1 MKNKI
6 VQNRPEEIMQ
16 YPEINPKEQDA
27 VECVNEI
34 FRSPLTGSY
43 TWDYAVVEDRI
54 KKLYELG
61 KRLNWNVEFDLDW
74 SQDFPKD
81 KPMINQ
87 EIFKFPEENLPG
99 IELSLIHI

>member
-43 TWDYAVVEDRI
+43 TWDYAVVED
-54 KKLYELG
+54 
-61 KRLNWNVEFDLDW
+61 
-74 SQDFPKD
+74 
-81 KPMINQ
+81 
-87 EIFKFPEENLPG
+87 
-99 IELSLIHI
+99 LSLIHI